1 MSADAD
7 AKEDGVRLVEQVR
20 QLRTSV
26 NQADR
31 LLHELRVHQIEL
43 EIQNR
48 TLREAQEQLELSRE
62 RYVELFEFAPMAY
75 LTVEEDGRIL
85 EANLTASRMLGV
97 DRSALI
103 GRRLQTV
110 VGLADPLSFP
120 SIIRLCSETKQETRA
135 ELERHPEIEQATF
148 VLFSDDHLAVYREK
162 LSSSVR
168 PDPPDTSSSI
178 TGPTLFA

>member
-110 VGLADPLSFP
+110 VGLAELAGVPFRFVTYTLYAFP
-120 SIIRLCSETKQETRA
+120 MMLVS
-135 ELERHPEIEQATF
+135 
-148 VLFSDDHLAVYREK
+148 VAVSHIYVWWRY
-162 LSSSVR
+162 
-168 PDPPDTSSSI
+168 
-178 TGPTLFA
+178 F